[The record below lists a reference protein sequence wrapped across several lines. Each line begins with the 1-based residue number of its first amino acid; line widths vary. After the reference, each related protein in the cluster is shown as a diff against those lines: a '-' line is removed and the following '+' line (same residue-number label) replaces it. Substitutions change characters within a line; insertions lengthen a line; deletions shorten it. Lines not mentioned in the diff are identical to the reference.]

1 MFAVGIVVL
10 FGLLAASSW
19 WSRRDNPREGSKIVQ
34 TADILEVTHVPVTYR
49 AEFRTENRAG
59 ENLNVTIEK
68 TWVRRPF
75 ASRVETWKDGTLLST
90 RQSAFGTLTN
100 ESPSSQPL
108 NIAVPP
114 SLSSGDLRVDV
125 ALEEALESK
134 TIIRRERRE
143 VYGRQCQVYRAG
155 GPILAGDLEKYK
167 PGRGTYADFCVDQS
181 GIVIEEYWVDKGR
194 LLRRRVATS
203 LDVDVSIPDRLLA
216 ITTRENPD
224 INRGAVERI
233 TEPPSGEGLPLW
245 TLPKT
250 PQGFDSL
257 GRYAVVISDQ
267 AYPKSNPLAPSVAPA
282 STSDVYI
289 RGADFVV
296 VDQDPSLGS
305 LLSLEKR
312 VSRDVDLDD
321 LEEGKLIV
329 DARMNEV
336 RAKTPEGSYI
346 RIFGTL
352 EPDELLE
359 LADDLRP
366 LEV

>member
-1 MFAVGIVVL
+1 VV

-19 WSRRDNPREGSKIVQ
+19 WSKRDNPRANSKVVQ
-34 TADILEVTHVPVTYR
+34 TADVLEVTHVPETYR
-49 AEFRTENRAG
+49 AEYRIENRAG

-75 ASRVETWKDGTLLST
+75 ASRIETWKDGKLLST

-100 ESPSSQPL
+100 ESPSAQPL

-114 SLSSGDLRVDV
+114 SLSSGDLRIDI
-125 ALEEALESK
+125 ALDEAMKAK
-134 TIIRRERRE
+134 TIIRREQRE
-143 VYGRQCQVYRAG
+143 VHGRRCQVYRAG
-155 GPILAGDLEKYK
+155 GPILAGDLEKYE
-167 PGRGTYADFCVDQS
+167 PGEGTYADFCVDRN
-181 GIVIEEYWVDKGR
+181 GIVIEEYWVDSDR
-194 LLRRRVATS
+194 LLRRRIATDV
-203 LDVDVSIPDRLLA
+203 DVDVSIPDRTLA
-216 ITTRENPD
+216 ITTPENPD
-224 INRGAVERI
+224 IHRGAVERI
-233 TEPPSGEGLPLW
+233 TREPSGEGLPLW
-245 TLPKT
+245 TLAKT
-250 PQGFDSL
+250 PKGFDSL

-267 AYPKSNPLAPSVAPA
+267 AYPRGDPMSPSIAPA

-296 VDQDPSLGS
+296 VDQDPSLGQ
-305 LLSLEKR
+305 LLNLEKR
-312 VSRDVDLDD
+312 VARDVELDELKD
-321 LEEGKLIV
+321 GKLIV

-336 RAKTPEGSYI
+336 RAQTPEGSYI